1 MTSASRSTWAT
12 PSSAIRAAIARTT
25 TSISASCAALRGIA
39 VQWLSP
45 MGLFRL
51 SYAVPLRWQDATRR
65 EYGDDIE
72 EIQFSVGKAF

>member
-1 MTSASRSTWAT
+1 
-12 PSSAIRAAIARTT
+12 
-25 TSISASCAALRGIA
+25 
-39 VQWLSP
+39 